1 MNFLPFNEFAK
12 YFVRNIFMFTAAK
25 TLAIIVGLF
34 ILCWLPFFTLYL
46 IRPFCEDCINQILFS
61 VVFWIGYCNSA
72 INPMI
77 YALFSKDFRFAFK
90 QIICKCF
97 CSGNGFAKPSSRRG
111 SDMSAFRHHS
121 GGQRTPS
128 ISPSQLAQSIGDDS
142 DPISEDL
149 HRWRSFA
156 PSISSSYASSSL
168 GGRHSININSSSVN
182 NSNLCNSNNNGM
194 NGSNNSM
201 GNMNVN
207 RSESKINLGG
217 MNTNGSGGNA
227 SNVNSSNIR
236 AASIYDICH
245 PLVM

>member
-1 MNFLPFNEFAK
+1 MKFFPP
-12 YFVRNIFMFTAAK
+12 TAAK

-46 IRPFCEDCINQILFS
+46 ISPFCTDCINPILFS

-90 QIICKCF
+90 RIICKCF
-97 CSGNGFAKPSSRRG
+97 CSGPGFTKPSSRRG
-111 SDMSAFRHHS
+111 SDMSAFRHVT

-142 DPISEDL
+142 DPISDDL

-182 NSNLCNSNNNGM
+182 NSNLGNSNNNGIG
-194 NGSNNSM
+194 NGSNNNSM
-201 GNMNVN
+201 ANINAN
-207 RSESKINLGG
+207 RSESKSNLG
-217 MNTNGSGGNA
+217 MTNNGSGGN
-227 SNVNSSNIR
+227 VNSSNVR